1 MNNTDHKVFRLGI
14 IERVKL
20 VVMIISVIC
29 MIIVVASFGRDNSGN
44 ARMETDREIA
54 QINN

>member
-1 MNNTDHKVFRLGI
+1 MNNTDHKVFRLGM

-29 MIIVVASFGRDNSGN
+29 MIIVVASCGRDNS
-44 ARMETDREIA
+44 ADTRMGTDREIVR
-54 QINN
+54 INN